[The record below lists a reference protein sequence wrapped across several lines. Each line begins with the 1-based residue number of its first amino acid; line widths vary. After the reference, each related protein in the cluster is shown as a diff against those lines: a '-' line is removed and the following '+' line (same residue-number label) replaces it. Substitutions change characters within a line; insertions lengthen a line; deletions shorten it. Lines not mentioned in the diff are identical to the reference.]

1 MYGTSS
7 LARPD
12 KFAPHLGQL
21 MYVKLALV
29 KTEGVIRAEAD
40 RFTRLTFETDFVDR
54 ILRVKEEIKM
64 DDILKGENTR
74 LVVVEG
80 APGIGKSTLAWEL
93 CRQWPTMESLQRFSL
108 VVLLKLR
115 ESKIQAA
122 KSISDLFPWEDD
134 LNKSRLVAE
143 KVKGRNGK
151 GVLFVFDGFDEL
163 PADIREPM
171 DTSAVMKVI
180 KGTFLPHSTIVI
192 TSRSSATADLQPF
205 LNSLYTKHIE
215 VVGFAE
221 TEIQTYTENI
231 LGSGSDILAS
241 FNAYLS
247 ANPVVKGMMYNPL
260 NCAIILEVY
269 QATAE
274 SGRPIPH
281 TQTQLYT
288 EMTLWRL
295 SRYLSEKRNP
305 LAKKLPSTVEA
316 LSHHDSHLYQQLK
329 EVGKLAYDGLVEGK
343 VIFEDL
349 PEGCED
355 LGLLVKHTTL
365 YRRNETSTYNFFH
378 LTMQEYM
385 SAFYIS
391 QLPVDQQRT
400 LLVQHGISN
409 VVWRFVAGLTK
420 MKDIGWDMFSEYVE
434 SVRKYGHANELVIQC
449 LYESQNM
456 KLLERKFGPNKVTFK
471 NDQSISN
478 YDAFALGYC
487 ISMSSITWNIAVSRS
502 PGFHFE
508 LFVHGLK
515 CDANGGSINSFGL
528 YRCNGIIN
536 GKFKEHLL
544 AIPDPILQQ
553 IKSLSFRDCGINQT
567 AFKNL
572 AECLP
577 SLHSLTSLDVN
588 EHAFATAGVA
598 VLLQK
603 LRDHRKLESLS
614 LDGMD
619 IGVDAANALV
629 QLSLRK
635 LNITVDH
642 NSLPAAEVYQKLGRS
657 LLSSTSLEN
666 LTMHNFSCTVLDS
679 LDDISDNISTLN
691 LHFHPQS
698 NYSRWSTA
706 YPRVKYGT
714 KISHILRRNTSL
726 KELELKVPLDES
738 EVCDILHSL
747 EDNHTLEKLVLV
759 DDDYIDSFA
768 MALTTYHPPVVTG
781 GIHFSKFLRRNKSLK
796 ELIVEMELYKGE
808 VWNILHSLEENH
820 TLEKL
825 VVFSSANEYGPSV
838 RLISASEQSPAIPS
852 VEGGTMFGNF
862 LKSNTSLKELCIEIP
877 LDIDDVHDILHSL
890 EENSTVEKL
899 ELTDYDYT
907 NSYHRFY
914 RPERRSLKPIRTELA
929 SEYLPAA
936 NPSRVKGGTRLG
948 NFLRR
953 NTSLKHLKFFFRLD
967 NDEVRDI
974 VESMEDNHTLE
985 VLELSEEY
993 QSLCS
998 SIKKDRIS
1006 WIRR

>member
-1 MYGTSS
+1 MYNS
-7 LARPD
+7 APFAPD
-12 KFAPHLGQL
+12 KFIPYLADST
-21 MYVKLALV
+21 YVKLALV
-29 KTEGVIRAEAD
+29 KKGKVTQTEAD
-40 RFTRLTFETDFVDR
+40 ELTRLTFEADFVDQ
-54 ILRVKEEIKM
+54 ILSAKEEIKI

-93 CRQWPTMESLQRFSL
+93 CRQWHKLESLKHFSL

-115 ESKIQAA
+115 ENEMQSA
-122 KSISDLFPWEDD
+122 KSISDLFFWQDEPD
-134 LNKSRLVAE
+134 KSEEVA
-143 KVKGRNGK
+143 KSVKERNGK
-151 GVLFVFDGFDEL
+151 GVLFVVDGFDEF
-163 PADIREPM
+163 PADLRKSS
-171 DTSAVMKVI
+171 DTAVMKVI
-180 KGTFLPHSTIVI
+180 KETKYLPDATVVL
-192 TSRSSATADLQPF
+192 TSRHSAVGDLDSFIKPAI
-205 LNSLYTKHIE
+205 TKHIE
-215 VVGFAE
+215 IVGFAE
-221 TEIQTYTENI
+221 AEVQSYAEHI
-231 LGSGSDILAS
+231 LGSGTETLTR
-241 FNAYLS
+241 FNTYLS

-269 QATAE
+269 QAVGE

-288 EMTLWRL
+288 DTTLWRL
-295 SRYLSEKRNP
+295 SRYLSDIGNP
-305 LAKKLPSTVEA
+305 LSKNLPNKLEDLP
-316 LSHHDSHLYQQLK
+316 HDSVLYQQLVK
-329 EVGKLAYDGLVEGK
+329 VGKLAYDGGVEGK

-355 LGLLVKHTTL
+355 LGLLVKHTAL
-365 YRRNETSTYNFFH
+365 YRRNETTTYNFFH

-400 LLVQHGISN
+400 LLVIDGISN
-409 VVWRFVAGLTK
+409 VIWRFVAGLTK
-420 MKDIGWDMFSEYVE
+420 MKDMGWDMFSEYVE
-434 SVRKYGHANELVIQC
+434 SVHKCGHANELVIQC

-456 KLLERKFGPNKVTFK
+456 ELLERKFGPNIRTFK
-471 NDQSISN
+471 NYQSISN
-478 YDAFALGYC
+478 YDAYALGYC
-487 ISMSSITWNIAVSRS
+487 ISMSCSTWDITIFRS

-515 CDANGGSINSFGL
+515 CGVIDESINSFAL

-536 GKFKEHLL
+536 EKEHLL
-544 AIPDPILQQ
+544 AFPDPILQH

-567 AFKNL
+567 GFTNL

-577 SLHSLTSLDVN
+577 SLHSLTSLDLN

-598 VLLQK
+598 VLLQA
-603 LRDHRKLESLS
+603 LRDHKKLKSLS

-619 IGVDAANALV
+619 IGVDAANALTE
-629 QLSLRK
+629 LSLKK

-642 NSLPAAEVYQKLGRS
+642 NSLPDVYQKLGKS
-657 LLSSTSLEN
+657 LLSSTSLEK

-679 LDDISDNISTLN
+679 IDDISDNISTLN

-698 NYSRWSTA
+698 NTSRWSPA

-726 KELELKVPLDES
+726 KELELKVPFDEG
-738 EVCDILHSL
+738 EVRDILHSL
-747 EDNHTLEKLVLV
+747 EDNHTLERLVLV

-768 MALTTYHPPVVTG
+768 MTLEVFALRLSKVKD
-781 GIHFSKFLRRNKSLK
+781 GIHFSKFLRRNNSLK
-796 ELIVEMELYKGE
+796 ELIVEMEFYKGE

-825 VVFSSANEYGPSV
+825 VVFSSANNEYGSLV
-838 RLISASEQSPAIPS
+838 RLSSAISS
-852 VEGGTMFGNF
+852 VEGGSTFGNV
-862 LKSNTSLKELCIEIP
+862 LKSNTSLKELCIEVP

-890 EENSTVEKL
+890 EENNTLEKL
-899 ELTDYDYT
+899 ELTDHDYT
-907 NSYHRFY
+907 NNYDHWSY
-914 RPERRSLKPIRTELA
+914 RPRRRSLKPMRTELA

-936 NPSRVKGGTRLG
+936 NPSGIKGGTRLG

-953 NTSLKHLKFFFRLD
+953 NTSLKHLKLFFRLD
-967 NDEVRDI
+967 DDEVRDM

-993 QSLCS
+993 RSLCS
-998 SIKKDRIS
+998 SMSIKEPRIS